1 MDDGRTRAT
10 TVACRVRPTTPGRP
24 NPPIPV
30 LRPIVAN
37 LLAVAALAA
46 AAAAQQVRA
55 QAQVQIQL
63 GAVAPGPGTQ
73 GPESEDGGVAVD
85 LDENPDLDR
94 YLRRATQ
101 CVERGDFASAIQL
114 LQDVVEGR
122 SSDAVTGAEPPPP
135 PVEPKAPPA
144 AAPDDAAA
152 KPKGARARG
161 VLGGVAEP
169 PPPPPPADPRHA
181 VFSQDGRLFRP
192 VRRLC
197 HELIARLPD
206 EGLALYRATYEVA
219 AAELLQ
225 QALADGSIS
234 ALEQV
239 QNRYFATLPGGRALL
254 LLGDRLMQEG
264 RHRAAILAFRDLLAI
279 YPAALQKELGVT
291 PTWLRFKSA
300 VCLQLAGE
308 AAAARREVDALAK
321 AAPDATLRVEGELQS
336 VKELPADARF
346 ADAATPATATPITPA
361 PEFVADLA
369 GGLVPLWQH
378 RFRNPEPYK
387 DPKPD
392 KERSGFFDGSVTA
405 AMPFA
410 GRYGPSTRVL
420 LAGGG
425 ADGLPRAL
433 FLEHFRLREA
443 DATNGLLTASTDAV
457 DEPPPPREN
466 QPRVRIAA
474 SDFAL
479 LRPVDDG
486 ERCYV
491 VLGHKRA
498 GAASADVLKASE
510 LVAYRRDGLQR
521 AWSSEQWLDG
531 DSGLRDVTF
540 LAAPTVFGERLLLP
554 SLRRGR
560 YALECLDRRTGKPL
574 WHALLHGGGSPFFK
588 APGCPVV
595 VQGGVA
601 LVATNAGCVANV
613 DALTGE
619 LRWLRRYERR
629 DPLRKSAKPRP
640 ASRDEMGFVGWSG
653 AFRQDELTGFQPN
666 DLIVHGD
673 IAIVAPVDGDM
684 LLGLDVATGE
694 IAWMFDAATRYAPFG
709 RLRTLVGVVG
719 DDLFAL
725 SDTCLV
731 AIGATG
737 GLVKWARELPPIRG
751 PKAQGRGRGAIAGD
765 CVLLPHDREV
775 LVFGADGALRDRLP
789 LPSFGDSREPLAG
802 AVQLVVDGAWL
813 AVGFQGGVELFSAKA
828 ALRGLAASSSSPRR
842 KADLL
847 ARAGDVEGAIGAL
860 AAALAATTDAP
871 ARVALGEDLLQFVA
885 EQATARAAAGDL
897 AGALQLLDARADLLA
912 DRPLRLQWH
921 LARLEL
927 CKAHGDPAAH
937 EREQSRLYAYMEG
950 KV

>member
-1 MDDGRTRAT
+1 MGVAHTRAA
-10 TVACRVRPTTPGRP
+10 TVVCRVRPPTPGRLSP
-24 NPPIPV
+24 LIPV

-46 AAAAQQVRA
+46 VAAAQVR
-55 QAQVQIQL
+55 IQL
-63 GAVAPGPGTQ
+63 GAVAPGPGTP

-85 LDENPDLDR
+85 LNENPNLDP
-94 YLRRATQ
+94 YLRRAKQ
-101 CVERGDFASAIQL
+101 CIERGDFAAAIHL
-114 LQDVVEGR
+114 LQDVIEGR
-122 SSDAVTGAEPPPP
+122 SEDAVTGAAGTTADPATIAPLPVPAEPASPLPTVPVPPLAGQKP
-135 PVEPKAPPA
+135 GKQAAPAAPPA
-144 AAPDDAAA
+144 AS
-152 KPKGARARG
+152 
-161 VLGGVAEP
+161 
-169 PPPPPPADPRHA
+169 DPRHA
-181 VFSQDGRLFRP
+181 VFSQDGRLYRP

-206 EGLALYRATYEVA
+206 DGLVLYRATYEVA

-225 QALADGSIS
+225 QALDNGSLS

-239 QNRYFATLPGGRALL
+239 QNRFFATLSGGRALL

-264 RHRAAILAFRDLLAI
+264 RYRAAMLTFRDLQEI
-279 YPAALQKELGVT
+279 YPAALQKELGVA
-291 PTWLRFKSA
+291 PAWLRFKSA

-308 AAAARREVDALAK
+308 AAAARREVDALAT
-321 AAPDATLRVEGELQS
+321 AAPDATLRVEGELQA
-336 VKELPADARF
+336 VKELPDDPRF
-346 ADAATPATATPITPA
+346 ADAAPTASANASTA
-361 PEFVADLA
+361 PFFADVAD
-369 GGLVPLWQH
+369 GLVPLWQH

-387 DPKPD
+387 DPKAAN
-392 KERSGFFDGSVTA
+392 GHTAFFDGSATA

-420 LAGGG
+420 IAPGG

-433 FLEHFRLREA
+433 FLEHYRLREA
-443 DATNGLLTASTDAV
+443 DATNGLLLASTDAV
-457 DEPPPPREN
+457 DEPPPPRDN
-466 QPRVRIAA
+466 QPRVRIAT

-491 VLGHKRA
+491 VIGHKRV
-498 GAASADVLKASE
+498 GVASADVLKASE
-510 LVAYRRDGLQR
+510 LVAYLRDGLQR

-531 DSGLRDVTF
+531 DTGLRDVTF

-560 YALECLDRRTGKPL
+560 YALECLERRTGKPL
-574 WHALLHGGGSPFFK
+574 WHTQLHGGGSPFFK

-595 VQGGVA
+595 VQGGAA

-629 DPLRKSAKPRP
+629 DPLRKAAKPRP
-640 ASRDEMGFVGWSG
+640 TSRDEFGFVGWSG

-666 DLIVHGD
+666 DLIAHGSV
-673 IAIVAPVDGDM
+673 AIVAPVDGDM
-684 LLGLDVATGE
+684 LLGLDIATGE

-709 RLRTLVGVVG
+709 RLRTLVGVAG
-719 DDLFAL
+719 DNLFAL
-725 SDTCLV
+725 SDTSLV

-737 GLVKWARELPPIRG
+737 GLVEWARELPTIRG
-751 PKAQGRGRGAIAGD
+751 PKAQGRGRGAIVGD
-765 CVLLPHDREV
+765 CVLVPNDREA
-775 LVFGADGALRDRLP
+775 LVFGVDGALRGRLP

-813 AVGFQGGVELFSAKA
+813 AVGFQGGVELFSTRS
-828 ALRGLAASSSSPRR
+828 ALRALAAATAAPRR
-842 KADLL
+842 QADLL
-847 ARAGDVEGAIGAL
+847 ARAGDVDGAIAAL
-860 AAALAATTDAP
+860 AAAVAAATDAP
-871 ARVALGEDLLQFVA
+871 ARLALGEDLLQFVA
-885 EQATARAAAGDL
+885 EQAQARAVVGDL
-897 AGALQLLDARADLLA
+897 AGALQLLDARKDLLA
-912 DRPLRLQWH
+912 ERPLRLQWH

-927 CKAHGDPAAH
+927 CKAHGDPVAH

-950 KV
+950 KR

>member
-1 MDDGRTRAT
+1 M
-10 TVACRVRPTTPGRP
+10 
-24 NPPIPV
+24 

-85 LDENPDLDR
+85 LNENPNLDR
-94 YLRRATQ
+94 YLRRAKQ
-101 CVERGDFASAIQL
+101 CIERGDFAAAIQL

-122 SSDAVTGAEPPPP
+122 SEAAVTDVPPAEQ
-135 PVEPKAPPA
+135 KAPAA

-152 KPKGARARG
+152 KPKGSASARG

-169 PPPPPPADPRHA
+169 PPPPAASDPRHA

-206 EGLALYRATYEVA
+206 DGLALYRATYEVA

-225 QALADGSIS
+225 QALADGSLS

-264 RHRAAILAFRDLLAI
+264 RHRAAMLAFRDLQEI
-279 YPAALQKELGVT
+279 YPASLQKELGVA

-308 AAAARREVDALAK
+308 AAAARREVDALAA
-321 AAPDATLRVEGELQS
+321 AAPDATLRVEGELQA
-336 VKELPADARF
+336 VKELPADPRF
-346 ADAATPATATPITPA
+346 ADAAPTATGSATATAATA
-361 PEFVADLA
+361 PFVVDLA
-369 GGLVPLWQH
+369 DGLVPLWQH

-387 DPKPD
+387 DPKAD
-392 KERSGFFDGSVTA
+392 KERNVGFFDASVTA

-420 LAGGG
+420 LAPGG

-433 FLEHFRLREA
+433 FLEHYRLREA
-443 DATNGLLTASTDAV
+443 DATNGLLLASTDAV

-491 VLGHKRA
+491 VIGHKRA

-531 DSGLRDVTF
+531 DAGLRDVTF

-574 WHALLHGGGSPFFK
+574 WHAQLHGGGSPFLK

-595 VQGGVA
+595 VQGGAA

-629 DPLRKSAKPRP
+629 DPVRKAAKARP
-640 ASRDEMGFVGWSG
+640 TTRDEMGFVGWSG
-653 AFRQDELTGFQPN
+653 TFRQDELAGFLPS
-666 DLIVHGD
+666 DLIVHGNV
-673 IAIVAPVDGDM
+673 AIVAPVDGDV

-694 IAWMFDAATRYAPFG
+694 IAWMFDAATRYATFG
-709 RLRTLVGVVG
+709 RLRTLVGVLG

-731 AIGATG
+731 AIGANG
-737 GLVKWARELPPIRG
+737 GLVKWARELPAIRG

-765 CVLLPHDREV
+765 CVLVPNDREA
-775 LVFGADGALRDRLP
+775 LVFGADGALRGRLP

-802 AVQLVVDGAWL
+802 SVQLVVDGAWL
-813 AVGFQGGVELFSAKA
+813 AVGFQGGVELFSTKP
-828 ALRGLAASSSSPRR
+828 ALRALAASSPSPRR

-847 ARAGDVEGAIGAL
+847 ARAGDVDGAIAAL
-860 AAALAATTDAP
+860 AAALAAAKDEA
-871 ARVALGEDLLQFVA
+871 ARLALGEDLLQFVA
-885 EQATARAAAGDL
+885 EQAAARAAAGDL
-897 AGALQLLDARADLLA
+897 AAALQLLDQRAELLA

-927 CKAHGDPAAH
+927 CRTHGDAGAH

-950 KV
+950 KG

>member
-1 MDDGRTRAT
+1 MVGGRTSARGH
-10 TVACRVRPTTPGRP
+10 RRLPRPAPTPGRLS
-24 NPPIPV
+24 PPIPV

-73 GPESEDGGVAVD
+73 APESEDGGVAVD
-85 LDENPDLDR
+85 LAENPDLDR
-94 YLRRATQ
+94 YLRRAKQ
-101 CVERGDFASAIQL
+101 CIERGDFAAAIQL

-122 SSDAVTGAEPPPP
+122 SQDAVTG
-135 PVEPKAPPA
+135 
-144 AAPDDAAA
+144 
-152 KPKGARARG
+152 
-161 VLGGVAEP
+161 VAEP
-169 PPPPPPADPRHA
+169 GAGLPPIPDQPASPLPTVPVAPLAGGPPGKQPAPAATPAASDPRHA
-181 VFSQDGRLFRP
+181 VFSQDGRLYRP

-206 EGLALYRATYEVA
+206 DGLALYRATHEVA

-225 QALADGSIS
+225 QALADGSLS

-264 RHRAAILAFRDLLAI
+264 RHRAAMLAFRDLQEI
-279 YPAALQKELGVT
+279 YPASLQKELGVA

-300 VCLQLAGE
+300 VCMQLAGE
-308 AAAARREVDALAK
+308 AAAARREVDALAA
-321 AAPDATLRVEGELQS
+321 AAPDATLRVEGELQA
-336 VKELPADARF
+336 VKDLPADPRF
-346 ADAATPATATPITPA
+346 ADAAPTATASAATTP
-361 PEFVADLA
+361 FVVDLA
-369 GGLVPLWQH
+369 DGLVPLWQH

-387 DPKPD
+387 DPKAD
-392 KERSGFFDGSVTA
+392 KERNVFFDGSMTA

-420 LAGGG
+420 LAPGG

-443 DATNGLLTASTDAV
+443 DATNGLLLASTDAV

-491 VLGHKRA
+491 VIGHKRA

-521 AWSSEQWLDG
+521 AWSSEQWLEG
-531 DSGLRDVTF
+531 DAGLRDVTF

-574 WHALLHGGGSPFFK
+574 WHTQLHGGGSPFLK

-595 VQGGVA
+595 VQGGAA

-629 DPLRKSAKPRP
+629 DPLRKAAKPRP
-640 ASRDEMGFVGWSG
+640 TTRDELGFVGWSG
-653 AFRQDELTGFQPN
+653 AFRQDELTGFLPS
-666 DLIVHGD
+666 DLIVHGSV
-673 IAIVAPVDGDM
+673 AIVAPVDGDV

-694 IAWMFDAATRYAPFG
+694 IAWMFDAATRYATFG
-709 RLRTLVGVVG
+709 RLRTLVGVLG

-737 GLVKWARELPPIRG
+737 GLVKWARELPAIRG

-765 CVLLPHDREV
+765 CVLVPNDREA
-775 LVFGADGALRDRLP
+775 LVFGADGALRGRLP
-789 LPSFGDSREPLAG
+789 LPSFGESREPLAG
-802 AVQLVVDGAWL
+802 SVQLVVDGAWL
-813 AVGFQGGVELFSAKA
+813 AVGFQGGVELFSTKP
-828 ALRGLAASSSSPRR
+828 ALRALAASSPSPRR

-847 ARAGDVEGAIGAL
+847 ARAGDVDGAIAAL
-860 AAALAATTDAP
+860 AAALAATKDEA
-871 ARVALGEDLLQFVA
+871 ARLALGEDLLQFVA
-885 EQATARAAAGDL
+885 EQAAARAVAGDL
-897 AGALQLLDARADLLA
+897 AAALQLLDQRADLLA
-912 DRPLRLQWH
+912 ERPLRLQWH

-927 CKAHGDPAAH
+927 CKAHGDPVAH

-950 KV
+950 KG